1 MITLEKFYDL
11 ISRNAQVTLVST
23 RNRTNIYTGS
33 ARDIPLEY
41 SDCTVEDFSMGNNG
55 NLTFRVK
62 TKTKRYAGNE
72 WQEGSLRVGSSIYH
86 YWVKQHTEGSEY
98 GIDGGR
104 VLKMMLKRKNEIV
117 CNYDRGWDVKPV
129 DNETELA
136 KDIILHQYTV

>member
-11 ISRNAQVTLVST
+11 ISRNAQVTLVNT
-23 RNRTNIYTGS
+23 RNRTNIFNGS

-41 SDCTVEDFSMGNNG
+41 SDCTVEDFSMDNNG
-55 NLTFRVK
+55 NLTFKIKVK
-62 TKTKRYAGNE
+62 ETRPAGSN
-72 WQEGSLRVGSSIYH
+72 WQEGSLRVGSCIYH

-98 GIDGGR
+98 GIGGGR
-104 VLKMMLKRKNEIV
+104 VSKLMLKRKGEIV

-136 KDIILHQYTV
+136 KDIILHQYTL